1 MNKTLTFASV
11 SLALRLPVMALALG
25 KYFYPRSSVLSIAQ
39 HTNLLT
45 PYSHWFGD
53 NRSIDS
59 DYRLSISQMI
69 QWVSMF
75 QMPMVGSDV
84 CGFNY
89 DTNPTLCT
97 RWAVLGSWNPFYRN
111 HAEESTI
118 SQEFYRWPQVAAA
131 ARKAIATRYRLLD
144 YTYTNFYRQTQDG
157 TPMLSPLLWQ
167 YPEDPNTFS
176 LELQFF
182 AGDAFLVSPVT
193 TPAAT
198 SVEFY
203 VPKDTFYDFDTY
215 EKIEGTGTNMTRD
228 NVALDEI
235 PVLIRAG
242 NIVPMRV
249 KSSYTTTELRS
260 QDFELIIAP
269 DTHGTAT
276 GYLYLDDGD
285 TLDTHAKSY
294 LKFQYEHGTLQM
306 NAVDGFRYDPKVKL
320 AQVTVLGA
328 SKESNRCA
336 GYDADKKS
344 ITQKL
349 NLPLTRNFNV
359 NPAKGC

>member
-1 MNKTLTFASV
+1 LFLLRPTF
-11 SLALRLPVMALALG
+11 P
-25 KYFYPRSSVLSIAQ
+25 YPRSLVLFIDQ
-39 HTNLLT
+39 YNKLLT

-89 DTNPTLCT
+89 DTNPTLCS

-118 SQEFYRWPQVAAA
+118 SQEFYRWPEVAAA

-144 YTYTNFYRQTQDG
+144 YTYTNLYRQTQSG
-157 TPMLSPLLWQ
+157 IPMLSPLLWQ

-176 LELQFF
+176 IELQFF
-182 AGDAFLVSPVT
+182 AGEAFLVSPVIE
-193 TPAAT
+193 PAAT

-203 VPKDTFYDFDTY
+203 IPKDTFYDFDTY
-215 EKIEGTGTNMTRD
+215 EKIEGTGTNMTKD

-235 PVLIRAG
+235 PVFIRAG
-242 NIVPMRV
+242 NIIPMRV
-249 KSSYTTTELRS
+249 NSSYTTTELRS
-260 QDFELIIAP
+260 KDFELIIAP
-269 DTHGTAT
+269 DTHGTAK
-276 GYLYLDDGD
+276 GYLYLDDGE
-285 TLDTHAKSY
+285 TVNTHAKSF
-294 LKFQYEHGTLQM
+294 LEFRYEHETLQM
-306 NAVDGFRYDPKVKL
+306 YAVEGFGYDPKVKI
-320 AQVTVLGA
+320 AKVTVLGLG
-328 SKESNRCA
+328 KESNCA
-336 GYDADKKS
+336 EYDAVTKS

-349 NLPLTRNFNV
+349 SLPLMGNFTV
-359 NPAKGC
+359 KLATKC